1 MFYFR
6 VTTNLDGGY
15 SGKSG
20 NSERVNSG
28 SEKTKN
34 VAINYVLPLNAIA
47 NLKSFWGPGH
57 QRPNFDSFIYIHY
70 AAPPYPAGI
79 RISAIYLL
87 FGEVWVPFAD
97 IRVQRLTMK
106 QKAEFTEGE

>member
-20 NSERVNSG
+20 NSERVKLG

-34 VAINYVLPLNAIA
+34 VAVGYVLR
-47 NLKSFWGPGH
+47 LK
-57 QRPNFDSFIYIHY
+57 
-70 AAPPYPAGI
+70 AAMPC
-79 RISAIYLL
+79 
-87 FGEVWVPFAD
+87 
-97 IRVQRLTMK
+97 
-106 QKAEFTEGE
+106 